1 MGLDRRS
8 CSCSTISHAVGVLS
22 LSHGYTLW
30 IYTIY
35 LNSWGQVHLN
45 REFLTK
51 YILKLKA
58 AAGFLLFSVCCC
70 RCRWSYSQ
78 WESVSLH
85 SQHLG
90 VLAPLPTLLV
100 SRCCISNCCKS
111 ARRARSSLICSLICD
126 ISCCICLMAVQSC
139 RSVGVISS
147 FSRPEISYCCVVVVV
162 VVGEKKT
169 G

>member
-1 MGLDRRS
+1 M
-8 CSCSTISHAVGVLS
+8 GVLS
-22 LSHGYTLW
+22 LSHGFIHYEYI
-30 IYTIY
+30 IYI
-35 LNSWGQVHLN
+35 LIAEAKVHLN
-45 REFLTK
+45 RKFLTK
-51 YILKLKA
+51 DKEFLRFKA
-58 AAGFLLFSVCCC
+58 KSGGGISFIFSLLLLLF
-70 RCRWSYSQ
+70 WSYFQ

-90 VLAPLPTLLV
+90 VLAPLLTLLV

-111 ARRARSSLICSLICD
+111 ARRARSSFICSLICD

-147 FSRPEISYCCVVVVV
+147 FSRPEISYCCCVV